1 MSDLFLEEVKALKDV
16 IEEKGRL
23 WTDYK
28 KDNDKR
34 LDAIEAR
41 GEESGESKERFEKMD
56 KAMDELTEKSEALET
71 AMKRRQTQHLDVDGK
86 ELTPEQ
92 AERKDALNAYARK
105 GFDRLSEAEKKSL
118 TANSDPDGGFFV
130 RPEVSNEIL
139 KTVTETSP
147 IRSVASVITIGSGSF
162 EQPKR
167 VTAHTGATWSGETG
181 DPDDSAGPQVGMLTI
196 FAHMLS
202 ADPKASQT
210 LLDDSEVSIE
220 QWLAD
225 EVALNFAVTENTA
238 FVLGD
243 GNSKPRG
250 FLTYTAGTDDDE
262 IEQIPSGTSGEVVG
276 DGLID
281 LQVALKEEYQLNA
294 SWIMK
299 RATVGNIRKLKSSD
313 LEYIWQPGLRAG
325 EADLLLGRPI
335 LKANDMPAV
344 AADSLSIAYGDFRRG
359 YKIVDRKGISIL
371 RNPYTARP
379 FVTFFT
385 TKRVGG
391 DVTINEAIKIQK
403 LEA

>member
-1 MSDLFLEEVKALKDV
+1 MPDLEELKELKDV

-23 WTDYK
+23 WTQYK

-34 LDAIEAR
+34 LDDLEAR
-41 GEESGESKERFEKMD
+41 GEESGETKERFEKMD
-56 KAMDELTEKSEALET
+56 KAMDEITDKAEALET

-92 AERKDALNAYARK
+92 AEHKDAINAYARK
-105 GFDRLSEAEKKSL
+105 GFDRLSDTEKKSL
-118 TANSDPDGGFFV
+118 AANSDPDGGFFV
-130 RPEVSNEIL
+130 RPEISNEIL
-139 KTVTETSP
+139 KTVTETSA

-167 VTAHTGATWSGETG
+167 TSAHTGATWSGETG
-181 DPDDSAGPQVGMLTI
+181 SPDDSVGPKVGILTI

-225 EVALNFAVTENTA
+225 EVALDFAVTENTA
-238 FVLGD
+238 FVLGN

-250 FLTYTAGTDDDE
+250 FLTYPAGTDDDQ
-262 IEQIPSGTSGEVVG
+262 IEQIDSGSSGAILG

-294 SWIMK
+294 TWIMQ
-299 RATVGNIRKLKSSD
+299 RATVGAIRKLKSSD

-325 EADLLLGRPI
+325 ESDLLLGRPI
-335 LKANDMPAV
+335 LKANDMPAI

-403 LEA
+403 LAA

>member
-1 MSDLFLEEVKALKDV
+1 MPDLGELKALKDAL
-16 IEEKGRL
+16 EEKGRVYEA
-23 WTDYK
+23 YK
-28 KDNDKR
+28 KENDKR
-34 LDAIEAR
+34 LTAIEAR
-41 GEESGESKERFEKMD
+41 GEESGELKEKMEKLD
-56 KAMDELTEKSEALET
+56 KAMDDITEKAEALET
-71 AMKRRQTQHLDVDGK
+71 AMKRKPTGVDPRTGK

-92 AERKDALNAYARK
+92 AEHKSAIDAYVKK
-105 GFDRLSEAEKKSL
+105 GFDRMSEAERKSL

-147 IRSVASVITIGSGSF
+147 IRTVASVITIGSGSF

-167 VTAHTGATWSGETG
+167 TSAHTGATWSGETG
-181 DPDDSAGPQVGMLTI
+181 SPDDSVGPKVGMLTI

-202 ADPKASQT
+202 ADPKASHT

-262 IEQIPSGTSGEVVG
+262 IEQVNSGSSGAVVG
-276 DGLID
+276 DGLIS

-294 SWIMK
+294 TWIMQ
-299 RATVGNIRKLKSSD
+299 RATVGAIRKLKTTD
-313 LEYIWQPGLRAG
+313 LQYIWQPGLRAG

-403 LEA
+403 LAT

>member
-1 MSDLFLEEVKALKDV
+1 MPELTEIKEALEGLGKDFHEYKKVNDKALEEAKN
-16 IEEKGRL
+16 G
-23 WTDYK
+23 
-28 KDNDKR
+28 
-34 LDAIEAR
+34 AISA
-41 GEESGESKERFEKMD
+41 ESKERLEKIDKFMD
-56 KAMDELTEKSEALET
+56 DARDRVDGLET
-71 AMKRRQTQHLDVDGK
+71 AMKRSQMEHIDTDGK
-86 ELTPEQ
+86 KLTPEQ
-92 AERKDALNAYARK
+92 AEHKAAINAYARK
-105 GFDRLSEAEKKSL
+105 GFDRLSEDEKKSL

-139 KTVTETSP
+139 RTVTETSP

-167 VTAHTGATWSGETG
+167 TAAHTGATWSGETG
-181 DPDDSAGPQVGMLTI
+181 SPDDSVGPKVGILTI

-210 LLDDSEVSIE
+210 LLDDSVVSIE

-225 EVALNFAVTENTA
+225 EVALNFAVAENTT
-238 FVLGD
+238 FVTGD

-250 FLTYTAGTDDDE
+250 FLTYPAGTDDDQ
-262 IEQIPSGTSGEVVG
+262 IEQIASGTSGEVVG

-294 SWIMK
+294 SWIMQ
-299 RATVGNIRKLKSSD
+299 RATVGNIRKLKTTD
-313 LEYIWQPGLRAG
+313 LQYIWQPGLRAG
-325 EADLLLGRPI
+325 ESDLLLGRPI